1 MTAIP
6 KTISALFLAFG
17 LGLAPAFADGG
28 GGGDFGSDGVEE
40 NPDYLAAVKQV
51 DKKNYAEAV
60 PLLQKVLETDPKN
73 ADALN
78 YLGFTHRQ
86 MGKFDAAVGY
96 YQQALALDPDHLGAN
111 EYLGELWLQV
121 GDLPKAEK
129 RLEVLDDA
137 CFFGCDQYYKLR
149 DAIRAH
155 KQKAGG

>member
-1 MTAIP
+1 MTAIS
-6 KTISALFLAFG
+6 KTISAFLLAFG

-28 GGGDFGSDGVEE
+28 GGGGGDFGSVSARE
-40 NPDYLAAVKQV
+40 NPDYLAAVSQI

-60 PLLQKVLETDPKN
+60 HLLHKVLETEPKN

-121 GDLPKAEK
+121 RVGIQNRLIRDRLSCSPANDTVMDDLTES
-129 RLEVLDDA
+129 L
-137 CFFGCDQYYKLR
+137 
-149 DAIRAH
+149 
-155 KQKAGG
+155 